1 MLLTSKPCVSPWRQE
16 PIYYL
21 YIVLVLVQS
30 STVLGVLELQLD
42 EGQPPGTI
50 VGDISVGLPPGET
63 PSLYFISDHE
73 GTGVGNDLNIDETTG
88 IITTARSLDREKRDH
103 YSFIAVTMTGVTIEV
118 SITVNDINDH
128 APTFPKKK
136 AVLKIPEHTAIG
148 TRFSLEP
155 ATDADKDQL
164 TTQGYTIREGNVG
177 QAFRLETKRAANKVL
192 YLDLVISELLDR
204 EKRSFYT
211 LMIEAFD
218 GGSPKR
224 IGSMT
229 LEVTVTDINDH
240 APVFNQSRYHAIIS
254 ESLSQGSSILQ
265 VRSCLQC
272 SGPGSLLRSPLSK
285 FTRYFL
291 CLTHRYLQQ
300 MKMRET
306 TGWSF
311 MKSTG
316 VRVILIATLSWMSN
330 LASLPSTGP
339 WTMSWRG
346 SMSWWSRPEIMPVT
360 LRYFNYMYYSSTH
373 CHVLN

>member
-1 MLLTSKPCVSPWRQE
+1 MLLTSKRSRRRSWVSGPCVSPWREE

-30 STVLGVLELQLD
+30 TTVLGVLELQLD
-42 EGQPPGTI
+42 EGQPAGTI
-50 VGDISVGLPPGET
+50 VGDISAGLPPGET
-63 PSLYFISDHE
+63 TSLYFISDHE
-73 GTGVGNDLNIDETTG
+73 GTGVGSDLNIDETTG

-128 APTFPKKK
+128 APEFPKKI

-204 EKRSFYT
+204 EKRSSYT

-265 VRSCLQC
+265 VRSCLQR
-272 SGPGSLLRSPLSK
+272 SGPESSLR
-285 FTRYFL
+285 
-291 CLTHRYLQQ
+291 C
-300 MKMRET
+300 
-306 TGWSF
+306 
-311 MKSTG
+311 
-316 VRVILIATLSWMSN
+316 ILL
-330 LASLPSTGP
+330 
-339 WTMSWRG
+339 
-346 SMSWWSRPEIMPVT
+346 
-360 LRYFNYMYYSSTH
+360 
-373 CHVLN
+373 